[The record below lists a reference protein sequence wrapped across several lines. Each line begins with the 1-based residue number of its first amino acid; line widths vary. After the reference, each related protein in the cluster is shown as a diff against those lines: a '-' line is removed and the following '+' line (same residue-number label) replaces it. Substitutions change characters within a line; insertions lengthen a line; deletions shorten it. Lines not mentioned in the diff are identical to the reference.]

1 MSNKE
6 KIAILKIAQQ
16 LVYKCSEHTPPK
28 VKQSKLNTEIAKA
41 ALAIDGVV
49 KHLKSIK

>member
-6 KIAILKIAQQ
+6 KIAILKIAAQ

-28 VKQSKLNTEIAKA
+28 VKSSKLNGEVAKA
-41 ALAIDGVV
+41 ALAIGSVIT
-49 KHLKSIK
+49 HLKSN